1 MVSTITGAGT
11 GPQDLCLVNCSGILD
26 KLAEISQEE
35 LSQVSPLGDKS
46 SPTLVRYQKWACA
59 AGLHLQQKKAHKKGN
74 GNGRKGAGCSTD
86 AGIEGQRNLA
96 QGRGAIRRKRCLR
109 FGFCVSPRIVSLGP
123 P

>member
-46 SPTLVRYQKWACA
+46 SPTLVRYQKGACA
-59 AGLHLQQKKAHKKGN
+59 AGLHLQQKRHTKRATETEERGQ
-74 GNGRKGAGCSTD
+74 D
-86 AGIEGQRNLA
+86 AVPMHGLRD
-96 QGRGAIRRKRCLR
+96 RGT
-109 FGFCVSPRIVSLGP
+109 SPRGGGP
-123 P
+123 LEGSAV